1 MSARVLDIELGEP
14 LADIDLGGRT
24 RAYVLLRYAGRP
36 VGRLR
41 LECPGG
47 WLGADQLRAAVAADQ
62 ALAERLVRRASLAQ
76 LSPAPPAGAAPSWT
90 VIVCTRDRTEDLAR
104 CLNALQQISTPGGEI
119 LVVDNAPSSDAT
131 ELLARRYAV
140 RYVREDRP
148 GLNWARA
155 HGVREARG
163 EIVIFTDDD
172 VVVEPGWVAAI
183 LEPFAAPRVAAVTG
197 LTMPLEQETAAQEL
211 FETYGGFGRGFERRI
226 FDYTRIPPAAAGMC
240 GAGANMAFRRE
251 LATSMAIF
259 EAELDCGTPAETGGD
274 AYAFYRLL
282 ADGHQIIYT
291 PDAVV
296 WHRHRRDYAALRR
309 TLAGYSVGGF
319 AFLIRCLVQ
328 HGDWQAVGVAGSW
341 FYHDHL
347 QQLKRSLLRRPG
359 QLPLDLVLA
368 QITACPR
375 SVRAY
380 LASTRRERAYL
391 RAKPAAPILTTGAS
405 GEPGL

>member
-1 MSARVLDIELGEP
+1 MSARVLNIELSEP
-14 LADIDLGGRT
+14 LTDIDFGGHR
-24 RAYVLLRYAGRP
+24 RAYVLLRYQGRP

-41 LECPGG
+41 LERPDG
-47 WLGADQLRAAVAADQ
+47 WLSAGQLRAAIVADHSI
-62 ALAERLVRRASLAQ
+62 AERVVRRASLEQ
-76 LSPAPPAGAAPSWT
+76 LSPTAPPAPTPTWT
-90 VIVCTRDRTEDLAR
+90 VIVCTRNRTDDLAR
-104 CLNALQQISTPGGEI
+104 CLDALLTIPTPGGEI
-119 LVVDNAPSSDAT
+119 LIVDNAPSDDST
-131 ELLARRYAV
+131 ELLVRRYPV
-140 RYVREDRP
+140 RYVREQRQ

-155 HGVREARG
+155 RGVREARG

-197 LTMPLEQETAAQEL
+197 LTMPLEQETHAQEL
-211 FETYGGFGRGFERRI
+211 FETYGGFGRGFEQRI

-251 LATSMAIF
+251 LAVGMAIF
-259 EAELDCGTPAETGGD
+259 DAELDCGTPAETGGD

-296 WHRHRRDYAALRR
+296 WHRHRRDYESLRR

-328 HGDWQAVGVAGSW
+328 HGDWQALGVAGSW

-347 QQLKRSLLRRPG
+347 QQLKRALLRKPG
-359 QLPLDLVLA
+359 RLPLDLVLA
-368 QITACPR
+368 QILACPR

-391 RAKPAAPILTTGAS
+391 AAQRTAPVLSVDHT
-405 GEPGL
+405 PGL